1 MSLCSFAAIADM
13 PINLGFHAGTSAN
26 RIKFKDL
33 SMVKE
38 SKDNIGFMIGGFAR
52 LNFGKC
58 YVEPALNFSHKVSTA
73 ENKKTET
80 NKGGD
85 VNLKMNTVDLPIML
99 GWKFINLTVAKVRFY
114 LGPQFSAGNIKNLKK
129 ITQESINEDKI
140 TVRGK
145 VGLGVDVGNLT
156 FDLDVEK
163 GFKKMSNELK
173 APRSFNLTVGFKLI

>member
-1 MSLCSFAAIADM
+1 
-13 PINLGFHAGTSAN
+13 
-26 RIKFKDL
+26 
-33 SMVKE
+33 
-38 SKDNIGFMIGGFAR
+38 
-52 LNFGKC
+52 
-58 YVEPALNFSHKVSTA
+58 
-73 ENKKTET
+73 
-80 NKGGD
+80 
-85 VNLKMNTVDLPIML
+85 MNTVDLPIML